1 MNGGCSNR
9 RKWRLRVVILL
20 LTLGFLMPAPTPV
33 MALQTD
39 LAIGCTILGLL
50 ATPLIAYGI
59 YENLPSR
66 CGKERLL
73 NGEFYAGGFMG
84 VAFTPNQNLQYL
96 SGFTS
101 NTGGTPTTFEGPATL
116 FSNKFNNSLIGGVK
130 LGYFTHTIPYLGWEV
145 ESMANNSYVNRQT
158 LSTSRTIQ
166 GFNQAAQPNDFWVN
180 WTTALHLVGRYGF
193 FPDKEVPFG
202 RLQPY
207 VGIGPAFIVLYEE
220 VDSAKNF
227 GIDVMAGMRYMFTKH
242 ISAFVEYKYNHQ
254 WAVEIE
260 TTPFICLTA
269 PRAGARRLSILTAT
283 RWWRGWPTTG
293 RQATSSSR
301 RSGGP
306 RAAFFMRDSISNQQ
320 FQPEI
325 KALNLLRNCSLLT
338 ANC

>member
-1 MNGGCSNR
+1 MNGGRSNR
-9 RKWRLRVVILL
+9 RKWGLRFVILL
-20 LTLGFLMPAPTPV
+20 LTAGFLMPAPTPV
-33 MALQTD
+33 MALQTN

-50 ATPLIAYGI
+50 TTPLIAYGV

-84 VAFTPNQNLQYL
+84 VAFTPSQDLKYL
-96 SGFTS
+96 DGFTL
-101 NTGGTPTTFEGPATL
+101 NTGGTPTTFGAPATL
-116 FSNKFNNSLIGGVK
+116 FSNKFSNSFVGGLK
-130 LGYFTHTIPYLGWEV
+130 FGYFTRTVPYLGWEV
-145 ESMANNSYVNRQT
+145 ESMANNSYVNRRT

-166 GFNQAAQPNDFWVN
+166 GFNQAAVPNDFWVN

-193 FPDKEVPFG
+193 FRDQEVPFG

-242 ISAFVEYKYNHQ
+242 IAAFVEYKFNRQ

-260 TTPFICLTA
+260 SHPFYLPNGTEG
-269 PRAGARRLSILTAT
+269 RGTAT
-283 RWWRGWPTTG
+283 LDFDVHKVVAGVSYHW
-293 RQATSSSR
+293 
-301 RSGGP
+301 
-306 RAAFFMRDSISNQQ
+306 
-320 FQPEI
+320 
-325 KALNLLRNCSLLT
+325 
-338 ANC
+338 